1 MQFYCLDM
9 AYLRR
14 SRFPLLTANSPL
26 GPLRQV
32 VAVLDYFHWHLIV
45 ALERLF
51 GVGPKRF
58 HLALS
63 VFRDGRFVD
72 FKIQT
77 ALVDNAEKR
86 FVLIKAVAA
95 EHAPRLD
102 IVQIAQLIQ
111 NKIFE
116 RIVFNHV

>member
-1 MQFYCLDM
+1 MQFYGSDM
-9 AYLRR
+9 AYLRH
-14 SRFPLLTANSPL
+14 SRFPLLTANSRPSPL
-26 GPLRQV
+26 HQV
-32 VAVLDYFHWHLIV
+32 VSVFDYFHWHLMV
-45 ALERLF
+45 ALERLL

-63 VFRDGRFVD
+63 IFRDGRFVD

-77 ALVDNAEKR
+77 ALVDNAEKC

-111 NKIFE
+111 HKILE
-116 RIVFNHV
+116 RIVLNHV